1 MTSGPI
7 TLWTGKEGQI
17 TVPEG
22 DTVRS
27 SNTDIVSVEKN
38 GTAVTLTG
46 GSKEGRA
53 EVTAGE
59 STWVVYNYA
68 SEAEY
73 NYLYALFHGK
83 TISVMG
89 DSISTIKDKI
99 PSGNALYY
107 DNTTGKEM
115 TLSAITGVISLPA
128 MARQRALM
136 RRGVEA
142 PSVLKLLLWQARI
155 ESTSLTIMARRM

>member
-27 SNTDIVSVEKN
+27 SNEAIVSVTQD
-38 GTAVTLTG
+38 GTLTG

-73 NYLYALFHGK
+73 NHFYALFHEK
-83 TISVMG
+83 
-89 DSISTIKDKI
+89 K
-99 PSGNALYY
+99 N
-107 DNTTGKEM
+107 
-115 TLSAITGVISLPA
+115 LP
-128 MARQRALM
+128 
-136 RRGVEA
+136 
-142 PSVLKLLLWQARI
+142 
-155 ESTSLTIMARRM
+155 